1 MMTVS
6 PPSAPSSTAE
16 EVRATSEAD
25 ISFMTSEQFGVAL
38 RRSARATRLHIAR
51 SPWAGMQDADV
62 DDAGVENQEWVE
74 LRVHGVSGT
83 PPESMLDID
92 RVVQVGGDELGRTF
106 CRADR
111 LGRKLEVEDGHILEA
126 YHWGALTSGSR
137 TQGLWLLLAPFG
149 LVNVAQFTLQRPTS
163 RPARWAHAVAG
174 AALRLIGLSLTVLF
188 VLAAMVIAV
197 DLWAWQRAQATSAL
211 TYLLAFCAPLALLGL
226 YWTLARAK
234 PDPDVAPR
242 PVMIPATP
250 SSGVPGWAGG
260 SVSELVRPTF
270 FESDADAPGLRR
282 LHLAAG
288 GLAVAI
294 MAVCPEAVRTGGFA
308 AIVFW
313 AAFALIGVVGLVV
326 LLLGDPSSQQ
336 RWDSGRPDPSAR
348 RWVRRRAITKVLAGL
363 AVVALG
369 SAAAITIASPPDPGS
384 AAPGAE
390 VLRHYP
396 GIDWASYVVMAFA
409 LVGIVLLVLANM
421 TLAICER
428 SSPVHAN
435 RRFAPYLGG
444 MATTCLA
451 SIGVFLGV
459 GYVGAFSTAAA
470 AALRSVRPEAPGPPV
485 LVTVPELLSRVIY
498 AWGLT
503 AIVIA
508 ALAAVALGLRRCRRS
523 DLVARVEA
531 DVSTGTGSERRY
543 ALPVRWIRR
552 TADARWLGR
561 LKNVTP
567 VVAALLTVVGLAL
580 STAVVAE
587 VLPIVLVDPT
597 GWPRLNPLPS
607 DAAGWLSQ
615 SDKWPEG
622 DNAIRS
628 MLLTLGTLTLST
640 VATALL
646 TLGRSALGGEAA
658 RRGVNVVWD
667 VIAFWPRSTHPF
679 VPTTYAQRAVVD
691 IEDRV
696 RWHVEQGRAVA
707 LCAHSQ
713 GSLLSFAAL
722 QRIAHQE
729 GGDRVLDR
737 VGFLTFG
744 SQLQVLFS
752 RTFSSYVN
760 LLAIEQL
767 NRTLHGAW
775 RNLYRD
781 TDPLA
786 GPVLSWGHRA
796 AEPSWVPPVVPWA
809 PLRRHTAGAREEFGP
824 EWRLHDPPVLPGD
837 PPVPA
842 GPLGP
847 DLCAHHLL
855 PLRGHSGYWLD
866 EAWGQALQAVRRDVD
881 SDASDHDPPGGAGGV
896 S

>member
-1 MMTVS
+1 VDN
-6 PPSAPSSTAE
+6 
-16 EVRATSEAD
+16 EV
-25 ISFMTSEQFGVAL
+25 
-38 RRSARATRLHIAR
+38 
-51 SPWAGMQDADV
+51 
-62 DDAGVENQEWVE
+62 WVE

-83 PPESMLDID
+83 PPENMLDID

-106 CRADR
+106 RRADR
-111 LGRKLEVEDGHILEA
+111 LGAELPVEDGHIVEA

-163 RPARWAHAVAG
+163 TSARWAHAVAG

-188 VLAAMVIAV
+188 VLAAMVITV
-197 DLWAWQRAQATSAL
+197 DLWAWQRAHATSAF
-211 TYLLAFCAPLALLGL
+211 TYLLAFLAPLGLLGL
-226 YWTLARAK
+226 YWVLARAK
-234 PDPDVAPR
+234 PDPNVAPR
-242 PVMIPATP
+242 PVTIPATP
-250 SSGVPGWAGG
+250 PSGVPDWDSE

-270 FESDADAPGLRR
+270 FEGDPDAPALRR

-288 GLAVAI
+288 GLAVSI

-308 AIVFW
+308 GVVFW
-313 AAFALIGVVGLVV
+313 AAFALIGVAGVVV

-336 RWDSGRPDPSAR
+336 RWDTGRPDPSSWRWVAR
-348 RWVRRRAITKVLAGL
+348 RTVTWALAGL
-363 AVVALG
+363 ALVALVA
-369 SAAAITIASPPDPGS
+369 AAAIIVRTPPDPD
-384 AAPGAE
+384 AAVPGAGF
-390 VLRHYP
+390 LLHYP

-409 LVGIVLLVLANM
+409 LVGIVLLFVANA
-421 TLAICER
+421 TLAVCER
-428 SSPVHAN
+428 ASPVHAN

-444 MATTCLA
+444 MVATCLA

-470 AALRSVRPEAPGPPV
+470 AALRSVRPEAPGAPV
-485 LVTVPELLSRVIY
+485 LVKVPDLLSRVIY

-503 AIVIA
+503 ALVIA
-508 ALAAVALGLRRCRRS
+508 SLVVIALGVRRRRRS
-523 DLVARVEA
+523 DLEEQVEA
-531 DVSTGTGSERRY
+531 DFSTGSGPGRSYR
-543 ALPVRWIRR
+543 LPPRWIRR
-552 TADARWLGR
+552 TADARWVGR
-561 LKNVTP
+561 LKNATP
-567 VVAALLTVVGLAL
+567 VVAAVLTVVGLVL
-580 STAVVAE
+580 SGAVVAE
-587 VLPIVLVDPT
+587 VLPIVLVAPT
-597 GWPRLNPLPS
+597 GWPRLNPFPS

-615 SDKWPEG
+615 SEMWPSG
-622 DNAIRS
+622 DDAVRS
-628 MLLTLGTLTLST
+628 TLLTLGTLTLST

-646 TLGRSALGGEAA
+646 TLGRSALVGESA

-696 RWHVEQGRAVA
+696 RWHVGQGRAVA

-722 QRIAHQE
+722 LRLAHQHD
-729 GGDRVLDR
+729 GHRVLAG

-760 LLAIEQL
+760 LPAIEQL
-767 NRTLHGAW
+767 NQKLVGAW

-786 GPVLSWGHRA
+786 GPVLSWDHRA
-796 AEPSWVPPVVPWA
+796 ADPSWVRPAGPRA
-809 PLRRHTAGAREEFGP
+809 PLRRRRVGSREEFGP
-824 EWRLHDPPVLPGD
+824 DWRLYDPPVLPGD
-837 PPVPA
+837 PAVPA
-842 GPLGP
+842 GAGGP
-847 DLCAHHLL
+847 DLHTHHLL
-855 PLRGHSGYWLD
+855 PPRGHSAYWLD
-866 EAWGQALQAVRRDVD
+866 EAWGPALNSVRR
-881 SDASDHDPPGGAGGV
+881 GG
-896 S
+896 